1 MNERKKIIMTLALA
15 VVFFSVGV
23 SNVLAVACTGT
34 GASAGK
40 TGICNEPCGSGE
52 TIITP
57 ATGCT
62 GMSCC
67 APKPA
72 ATGGTSAITITNPL
86 QYDTVEEFVASV
98 MAAVQDIVVVLAI
111 LAIVIGGVLYVISA
125 GNSGLMTT
133 AKGAITGALIG
144 LAVVIAAP
152 SFLKEVYTIVG
163 GKDAPSQLKDAL
175 SLTQI
180 AMKTLEFLLGIVGI
194 IAVIMLLIGGI
205 AYMTSGGDSKR
216 ADVGKEIV
224 KNALIGIAIV
234 MAALILVKQ
243 VVAFFA

>member
-1 MNERKKIIMTLALA
+1 MNERKKIIMTLALT

-23 SNVLAVACTGT
+23 SNVSAVECTVGT
-34 GASAGK
+34 QSGTCKDTCASSERLLSPSS
-40 TGICNEPCGSGE
+40 CSGS
-52 TIITP
+52 TS
-57 ATGCT
+57 
-62 GMSCC
+62 SCC
-67 APKPA
+67 APAPVA
-72 ATGGTSAITITNPL
+72 SAGGSTPITISNPL
-86 QYDTVEEFVASV
+86 QYDTVEGFVASV

>member
-1 MNERKKIIMTLALA
+1 M
-15 VVFFSVGV
+15 G
-23 SNVLAVACTGT
+23 
-34 GASAGK
+34 
-40 TGICNEPCGSGE
+40 
-52 TIITP
+52 
-57 ATGCT
+57 
-62 GMSCC
+62 
-67 APKPA
+67 
-72 ATGGTSAITITNPL
+72 
-86 QYDTVEEFVASV
+86 
-98 MAAVQDIVVVLAI
+98 AVQNIVVVLAI

-163 GKDAPSQLKDAL
+163 GKNAPSQLQNAL

-180 AMKTLEFLLGIVGI
+180 AMKTLEFLLSIVGI
-194 IAVIMLLIGGI
+194 LAIIMLLIGGI

-224 KNALIGIAIV
+224 KNALIGITIV
-234 MAALILVKQ
+234 MSALILVKQ
-243 VVAFFA
+243 IAAFFS

>member
-1 MNERKKIIMTLALA
+1 
-15 VVFFSVGV
+15 
-23 SNVLAVACTGT
+23 
-34 GASAGK
+34 
-40 TGICNEPCGSGE
+40 
-52 TIITP
+52 
-57 ATGCT
+57 
-62 GMSCC
+62 
-67 APKPA
+67 
-72 ATGGTSAITITNPL
+72 
-86 QYDTVEEFVASV
+86 
-98 MAAVQDIVVVLAI
+98 MAAVQNIVVVLAI
-111 LAIVIGGVLYVISA
+111 LAIVIGGVIYVISA

-163 GKDAPSQLKDAL
+163 GKNAPSQIQNAL

-205 AYMTSGGDSKR
+205 AYMTAGGDTKR
-216 ADVGKEIV
+216 AETGRDIV

-234 MAALILVKQ
+234 MSALILVKQ
-243 VVAFFA
+243 VVAFFS

>member
-1 MNERKKIIMTLALA
+1 MTLALSA
-15 VVFFSVGV
+15 LFLSVVVQDV
-23 SNVLAVACTGT
+23 SAVACTVGAQSGT
-34 GASAGK
+34 CKDTCVSPERLLSPSS
-40 TGICNEPCGSGE
+40 CSGS
-52 TIITP
+52 TS
-57 ATGCT
+57 
-62 GMSCC
+62 SCC
-67 APKPA
+67 APAPVVSSV
-72 ATGGTSAITITNPL
+72 GGGSSITITNPL
-86 QYDTVEEFVASV
+86 QYDTVEGFVASV
-98 MAAVQDIVVVLAI
+98 MGAVQNIVVVLAI

-163 GKDAPSQLKDAL
+163 GKNAPSQLQNAL

-180 AMKTLEFLLGIVGI
+180 AMKTLEFLLSIVGI
-194 IAVIMLLIGGI
+194 LAIIMLLIGGI

-224 KNALIGIAIV
+224 KNALIGITIV
-234 MAALILVKQ
+234 MSALILVKQ
-243 VVAFFA
+243 IAAFFS

>member
-1 MNERKKIIMTLALA
+1 MNERKKIIMTLTLA

-23 SNVLAVACTGT
+23 QDVSAQACAGVCETPCTNGRQSTGMCA
-34 GASAGK
+34 GGVQCCIAPVASAG
-40 TGICNEPCGSGE
+40 GA
-52 TIITP
+52 TP
-57 ATGCT
+57 I
-62 GMSCC
+62 
-67 APKPA
+67 
-72 ATGGTSAITITNPL
+72 AIPNPL
-86 QYDTVEEFVASV
+86 QYDTVEDFVASV

-163 GKDAPSQLKDAL
+163 GKDAPSQLQNAL

>member
-1 MNERKKIIMTLALA
+1 MTLALA
-15 VVFFSVGV
+15 VLFFSVGV
-23 SNVLAVACTGT
+23 QNVLAGACTVGVQSGVCKDT
-34 GASAGK
+34 CASSERLLSPSSCAGS
-40 TGICNEPCGSGE
+40 TS
-52 TIITP
+52 
-57 ATGCT
+57 
-62 GMSCC
+62 SCC
-67 APKPA
+67 ASAPA
-72 ATGGTSAITITNPL
+72 ATTGGSTSITITNPL
-86 QYDTVEEFVASV
+86 QYDTVEGFVASV
-98 MAAVQDIVVVLAI
+98 MGAVQNIVVVLAI
-111 LAIVIGGVLYVISA
+111 LAIVIGGTLYVISA

-144 LAVVIAAP
+144 LAVVVAAP

-163 GKDAPSQLKDAL
+163 GKDTPAQLQNAL

-205 AYMTSGGDSKR
+205 AYMTAGGDTKR
-216 ADVGKEIV
+216 AETGRDIV

-243 VVAFFA
+243 IVAFFS

>member
-1 MNERKKIIMTLALA
+1 MNERKKIIMTLALS
-15 VVFFSVGV
+15 VFFLSVGV
-23 SNVLAVACTGT
+23 QGVWAQAATCTGA
-34 GASAGK
+34 GYSCRIAPCASGTSQDATK
-40 TGICNEPCGSGE
+40 TCGSGSGQ
-52 TIITP
+52 I
-57 ATGCT
+57 
-62 GMSCC
+62 CC
-67 APKPA
+67 HVLASS
-72 ATGGTSAITITNPL
+72 ATGGSTPITISNPL

-98 MAAVQDIVVVLAI
+98 MAAVQNIVVVLAI

-125 GNSGLMTT
+125 GNSTLMTQ

-163 GKDAPSQLKDAL
+163 GKDAPTQLRDPL
-175 SLTQI
+175 SLQEI

-205 AYMTSGGDSKR
+205 AYMTAGGDTKR
-216 ADVGKEIV
+216 AETGRDIV

-234 MAALILVKQ
+234 MSALILVKQ
-243 VVAFFA
+243 VAAFFS